1 MEYKLFDQFVQTF
14 LVERRDFLSN
24 NGETVLTS
32 RALDE
37 CIDRFI
43 VNYIAGS
50 DQNFGEKL
58 SKQFQGAS
66 REAKI
71 FFAHASWLYV
81 HSSMAMTGQG
91 KKRAVMISIND

>member
-71 FFAHASWLYV
+71 VFAHASWLYV
-81 HSSMAMTGQG
+81 HSSMAMTDKARKEQ
-91 KKRAVMISIND
+91 S